1 MIKEKAKEF
10 ATMAHEGQKR
20 KSEPDKDMIIHPIAV
35 AEILEYYGYDENVV
49 SAGYL
54 HDVVEDTKYQIEDIN
69 ELFGSDIADLVN
81 SASEPDKTLSWEKR
95 KTHTI
100 NEIKNKSLRNKLIV
114 CSDKINN
121 IEDLIRLLRIKGM
134 EVFKSFKSDYKSQL
148 WYFENVY
155 QSLIYNENEEEP
167 IFLRLKEAL
176 SNLKIEID
184 YQIYLENNIFKNNS
198 KLLNDLRDLHL
209 KKAELLNLKQ
219 ELKSN
224 KPYLIEFTGTPR
236 TGKTTLINNI
246 NDFFKKGGFNSKII
260 EEFVSSEY
268 YNKVIKPFN
277 KNRTTFEIN
286 RLIMKEIVKLA
297 NKEIISNKDIVIF
310 DRGIYDRCIWMQR
323 AMNLGIVTKEEAQSF
338 LNQYMLEA
346 KNKVDSLFITYADDQ
361 VALKRD
367 YLHSLALE
375 PRNFLNLNNIMEFNN
390 ALLESKDIFEKISP
404 NIHFIDTTNLTPNE
418 VSIAVTKHIINDMEN
433 NYILKKEANIKIYK

>member
-1 MIKEKAKEF
+1 MIREEAKEF
-10 ATMAHEGQKR
+10 AIMAHEGQKR

-35 AEILEYYGYDENVV
+35 AKILEYYGYDENVI

-54 HDVVEDTKYQIEDIN
+54 HDVVEDTKYRIEDIN
-69 ELFGSDIADLVN
+69 ELFGSDIANLVD

-100 NEIKNKSLRNKLIV
+100 NEIKNKPLRNKLIV

-134 EVFKSFKSDYKSQL
+134 EVFKSFKRDYKSQL
-148 WYFENVY
+148 WYFENIY
-155 QSLIYNENEEEP
+155 QSLIYNENKEEP
-167 IFLRLKEAL
+167 IFIRLNETL
-176 SNLKIEID
+176 SNLKKEID
-184 YQIYLENNIFKNNS
+184 YQIYLENNIFNDNS
-198 KLLNDLRDLHL
+198 KLLNDLRNLQL
-209 KKAELLNLKQ
+209 KKYELLNLKQ
-219 ELKSN
+219 ELKIN
-224 KPYLIEFTGTPR
+224 KPYVIEFSGTPR

-246 NDFFKKGGFNSKII
+246 NDFFEKGSFNTKIM

-268 YNKVIKPFN
+268 YKNIIKPYN

-286 RLIMKEIVKLA
+286 RLIMKEIIKLA
-297 NKEIISNKDIVIF
+297 NKEIISNKDIVIV

-323 AMNLGIVTKEEAQSF
+323 AMNLDIVTKEEAQSF
-338 LNQYMLEA
+338 LDQYLLEA
-346 KNKVDSLFITYADDQ
+346 KNKVDSLFITYAEDQ
-361 VALKRD
+361 IALKRD

-375 PRNFLNLNNIMEFNN
+375 SRNFLNLNNIRQFNK
-390 ALLESKDIFEKISP
+390 ALIEMKDLFQTYNS

-418 VSIAVTKHIINDMEN
+418 VSILVTKHILNDMEN
-433 NYILKKEANIKIYK
+433 NYNLRKEIKCQNI